1 MASFTYMA
9 NPGRRRFLQWSVGG
23 AAAGF
28 AWRGARGATSG
39 DKLPEGKMPMRKLG
53 RTGVEVSLVGLGGY
67 HIGQAGDEQT
77 AVRIIR
83 AAIDHGLT
91 FMDNCW
97 DYNEGRS
104 HVWMGRALRDG
115 YRRRAFLMTKID
127 GRTRKAAAAQIDQSL
142 RDLGTDVIDLMQIHE
157 VIRDS
162 DPARVFGPDGAI
174 EALVAAQ
181 KAGKIR
187 FIGFTGHKSPAIHL
201 KMLEAAAA
209 HRFTFDT
216 VQMPLN
222 VMDAHYDSFERRVL
236 PVTDK
241 SGVAVLAMKPL
252 GSGMFLRSA
261 AAREAAG
268 LPDGLPPLRDGI
280 VRVGRDH
287 RVRVD
292 ARSRAGAGRRVRIA
306 GDDQR
311 RSQGGPGAH
320 GARPPAKASGRSTRP
335 PARST
340 GRPATPTGWNPPLS
354 SARAVHCSGVDAPDR
369 RADRL
374 SGRLLGSLAD
384 RMPVPTPGSLAVRS
398 PKISCR
404 AAASRSAARPVRA

>member
-1 MASFTYMA
+1 MASFTTMA
-9 NPGRRRFLQWSVGG
+9 NPGRRRFLRWGLGG

-28 AWRGARGATSG
+28 AWRRGARGATNG

-97 DYNEGRS
+97 DYNDGRS

-142 RDLGTDVIDLMQIHE
+142 RDLGTDVVDLMQIHE

-201 KMLEAAAA
+201 KMLETAAA

-222 VMDAHYDSFERRVL
+222 VMDAHYDSFERRVA
-236 PVTDK
+236 PVAEK
-241 SGVAVLAMKPL
+241 GGVALLAMKPL
-252 GSGMFLRSA
+252 GSGLFLRSEPL
-261 AAREAAG
+261 AR
-268 LPDGLPPLRDGI
+268 
-280 VRVGRDH
+280 
-287 RVRVD
+287 
-292 ARSRAGAGRRVRIA
+292 RRVSPVDCLRYA
-306 GDDQR
+306 MG
-311 RSQGGPGAH
+311 
-320 GARPPAKASGRSTRP
+320 
-335 PARST
+335 
-340 GRPATPTGWNPPLS
+340 S
-354 SARAVHCSGVDAPDR
+354 SASVVITGCQSMRDLAQALDAAYGSGAVTG
-369 RADRL
+369 ADRKVIL
-374 SGRLLGSLAD
+374 ARTAPAGSRGEWEKYKVSEMFDGTARNPHWLDSA
-384 RMPVPTPGSLAVRS
+384 SL
-398 PKISCR
+398 
-404 AAASRSAARPVRA
+404 